1 MSIKHLIV
9 TTATF
14 TSTILSQIN
23 LKIPFLRERQDRA
36 MPKYPGRFNPANFGK
51 YGHCYCICEKPGQ
64 FPCPS
69 RVPHPEAKKPKF
81 WQQKGEA
88 TG

>member
-1 MSIKHLIV
+1 
-9 TTATF
+9 
-14 TSTILSQIN
+14 
-23 LKIPFLRERQDRA
+23 